1 MVARLAE
8 GDYWYSF
15 ILRASAPF
23 LELQFLLVLV
33 LLKFQS
39 FPVQDVF
46 HLLRERLE
54 ERCDTSFQIL
64 ARENVEQSDPYTKEL
79 KVSYFD
85 KDFVN

>member
-1 MVARLAE
+1 MVQFYTESIR
-8 GDYWYSF
+8 SF
-15 ILRASAPF
+15 FGASIPADFGPT
-23 LELQFLLVLV
+23 EVSV
-33 LLKFQS
+33 I
-39 FPVQDVF
+39 PVQDVF

-54 ERCDTSFQIL
+54 ERCVTNFQIL